1 MTKNLCFVKCGF
13 FFYIKELSIKQ
24 TSKRRR
30 RRSRDTKENGRR
42 MDGIQISEITKRTGR
57 HFKKKVSYF
66 CAYHVGDLLSL
77 LTVYNLS
84 RNPFSDQRKC
94 LYLFDIK
101 YLWLDALLLHISTQ
115 PPPGCRCMECVSS
128 FLNETL

>member
-57 HFKKKVSYF
+57 HFKKKSF
-66 CAYHVGDLLSL
+66 LLL
-77 LTVYNLS
+77 RLS
-84 RNPFSDQRKC
+84 RWRSAFTFDSLQSIEKPFFWLEKVS
-94 LYLFDIK
+94 LFIR
-101 YLWLDALLLHISTQ
+101 YQISLVGRFAITHLNSAA
-115 PPPGCRCMECVSS
+115 PGVSVYGVRQ
-128 FLNETL
+128 